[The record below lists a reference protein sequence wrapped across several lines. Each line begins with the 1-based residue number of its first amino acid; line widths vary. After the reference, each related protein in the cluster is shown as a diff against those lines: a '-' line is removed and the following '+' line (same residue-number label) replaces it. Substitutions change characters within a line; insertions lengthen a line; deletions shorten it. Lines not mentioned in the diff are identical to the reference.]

1 MDGSIG
7 TIKTMATNASE
18 KISVRFNVTG
28 CTPTYAQRASLSK
41 FGKPSFWY
49 YFVYMIYLNLTKKFS
64 RPDFEVILEDEEI
77 KIWLNCIY
85 GPGEEMPEEY
95 RAVFENEFYIV
106 SVTVSM
112 HSIYILTI

>member
-1 MDGSIG
+1 MLSEHRYRSLVNLLFG
-7 TIKTMATNASE
+7 TIS
-18 KISVRFNVTG
+18 
-28 CTPTYAQRASLSK
+28 
-41 FGKPSFWY
+41 
-49 YFVYMIYLNLTKKFS
+49 YMIYLNLTKKFS